1 MQLLFLAFEAALYP
15 TLLAAV
21 VILLSQPRRFVLLS
35 AYLAG
40 GLTISVGLGLLI
52 VHFLQGSGELQS
64 SGSTMSWTADLAVGG
79 LALLAAVALSTRA
92 DERMRARRAARHAV
106 KHPPT
111 PVDEDHEPWSARILS
126 KGSAP
131 IVFAAGLAINIPGA
145 AYLIGLKDIAAGHHP
160 TGQVI
165 LLVLLF
171 NAIMFLLAE
180 IPWLALIF
188 APNRVERMVAAVNG
202 WLGRNGR
209 ALAIVLCALLGVF
222 LVTRG
227 VIQS

>member
-21 VILLSQPRRFVLLS
+21 VILMSQPKRFKLLS

-52 VHFLQGSGELQS
+52 VHFLQGSGELKNS
-64 SGSTMSWTADLAVGG
+64 SSMMSWTADLAVGG

-92 DERMRARRAARHAV
+92 DERMRARRAARRAV
-106 KHPPT
+106 KHPPK
-111 PVDEDHEPWSARILS
+111 PVEEDHEPWSARILS

-131 IVFAAGLAINIPGA
+131 IVFVAGLAINIPGA

-188 APNRVERMVAAVNG
+188 APNRVERMVEGVNA

-209 ALAIVLCALLGVF
+209 NLAIVLCALLGIF

>member
-52 VHFLQGSGELQS
+52 VHFLQGSRELKS

-92 DERMRARRAARHAV
+92 DERVRARRAV
-106 KHPPT
+106 KHPPK

-209 ALAIVLCALLGVF
+209 ALAIVLCALLGIF

>member
-64 SGSTMSWTADLAVGG
+64 SSSMMSWTADLAVGG

-92 DERMRARRAARHAV
+92 DERMRARRAARRAV
-106 KHPPT
+106 KHPPK
-111 PVDEDHEPWSARILS
+111 PVPEDHEPWSARILS

-131 IVFAAGLAINIPGA
+131 IVFAAGLAINVPGA

-188 APNRVERMVAAVNG
+188 APNRVERMVAAVND